1 MDAAAASSSS
11 VRSLSANSSHEKINC
26 RAIESMTASRAI
38 IQYCSPTLFFRA
50 LLLIAKLIK
59 ISDLVCFASFG
70 IYGSM
75 RKNCI
80 LLSLSVLW
88 WHIFVEILVSL
99 AFSSIRQFAR

>member
-80 LLSLSVLW
+80 LLSLSGT
-88 WHIFVEILVSL
+88 
-99 AFSSIRQFAR
+99 FSSKSSFLSPFPPSANFLDNQL